1 MSTNHALQIILYV
14 GIALVVGCRQTSP
27 LGVIIKGSVESDNSP
42 LAEGLITFIP
52 VGGTTGQKCSVL
64 IHDGKYIFEPVEG
77 LMAGE
82 YRVEVM
88 GLPPGIKAM
97 AEGKSPS
104 HSPSTYREIAPAF
117 NEKTSLKCTLQATG
131 ENTADFS
138 VKYVQ

>member
-1 MSTNHALQIILYV
+1 MSKMQALPIIFCV
-14 GIALVVGCRQTSP
+14 GLISVVGCGQRSP
-27 LGVIIKGSVESDNSP
+27 LGMGVKGLVNADNSP

-52 VGGTTGQKCSVL
+52 VGGTTGQKCSVP
-64 IHDGKYIFEPVEG
+64 IHDGKYVFEPVQG
-77 LMAGE
+77 LMAGD

-97 AEGKSPS
+97 AEGKAAS
-104 HSPSTYREIAPAF
+104 HSQSTYREIAPAF
-117 NEKTSLKCTLQATG
+117 NETSDLKYTLQATG